1 MNGFSRGVVLV
12 CEECG
17 DRTVL
22 GGRLSAWYSE
32 STRFGCECGREL
44 TLADR
49 LDRQRASKV
58 GDVESAVSPVSSLH
72 R

>member
-1 MNGFSRGVVLV
+1 V

-17 DRTVL
+17 ERIVL
-22 GGRLSAWYSE
+22 GGPLSVWYSE

-49 LDRQRASKV
+49 LDQQRNATSAARSAS
-58 GDVESAVSPVSSLH
+58 PLY